1 MATFGK
7 MNPTG
12 LLIVDF
18 NRAEFDLTAEMLT
31 SQLGNMHGNMYR
43 QSMPHT
49 DIVEDLFKRG
59 LFGIQIGKVFFFEVV

>member
-7 MNPTG
+7 MNPAG
-12 LLIVDF
+12 FLIVDF
-18 NRAEFDLTAEMLT
+18 DRTELDRAAKMLAC
-31 SQLGNMHGNMYR
+31 QLGNVHGNVYR

-49 DIVEDLFKRG
+49 DIVKNLFKRG

>member
-1 MATFGK
+1 MATLGK
-7 MNPTG
+7 MNPASF
-12 LLIVDF
+12 LIVDF
-18 NRAEFDLTAEMLT
+18 DRAEFDCTAKMLAR
-31 SQLGNMHGNMYR
+31 QLGNVHGNVYR